1 MSYTLDR
8 LEAEDAITRL
18 IFAYCT
24 SIDTGRLDDTAR
36 LFSHGTWYLNED
48 TPISGFDQV
57 SEFLNSNVILYNGV
71 PGTRHTVS
79 NIVIDLDEHGSH
91 AHAQS
96 YVIVF
101 QTVPGNPPH
110 IMFQGAY
117 DDTFA
122 RGQDGWHFRER
133 HIQTDGTGEM
143 SLRLKSAEA
152 QAVGISL

>member
-1 MSYTLDR
+1 MSYDLDR

-24 SIDTGRLDDTAR
+24 GIDTGRLDDTAR
-36 LFSHGTWYLNED
+36 LFSNGTWYLNED
-48 TPISGFDQV
+48 TPISGFDAV
-57 SEFLNSNVILYNGV
+57 SSFLNDNVILYDGV

-79 NIVIDLDEHGSH
+79 NIVIDLDDDRRT
-91 AHAQS
+91 ARARS

-117 DDTFA
+117 ADIFA
-122 RGQDGWHFRER
+122 RGDDGWHFHER
-133 HIQTDGTGEM
+133 RIHADGTGDM
-143 SLRLKSAEA
+143 TLHLKGADA
-152 QAVGISL
+152 QAVGTTA